1 VFERFAVAKNITIL
15 EIAEQLDISK
25 TTVYKALN
33 DLPGVS
39 VQTKT
44 KVKEAANRLGYRPN
58 LMAQSL
64 RGKKTRIIGVLIS
77 FDFERRWYAS
87 LANKLI
93 TRLRETGY
101 SALVTVAESE
111 NPEDEK
117 KCLEMFG
124 GRHIDGIIAGP
135 VLKRQRLQPY
145 WNIIQSGK
153 PIVFFG
159 AAEELPIDFVGV
171 DNVAGPKLAVN
182 HFVSCGHKRIGFLCC
197 HDEAVV
203 SNNRR
208 YGFERAMVEA
218 GLAIEPRYIL
228 SGRGTYESGYEA
240 MKLYLKQKDSNM
252 ATAFFCQ
259 NDVAAIGAIKALNE
273 CGLSVPGDVSL
284 IGYDNIK
291 ESLYSR
297 PSLTTIGACM
307 DTLVKRLQE
316 ILTAKI
322 NNQNNELVQEL
333 ITPELV
339 LRDSVA
345 VIK

>member
-1 VFERFAVAKNITIL
+1 MDKNITIL
-15 EIAEQLDISK
+15 KIAECLNISK

-39 VQTKT
+39 VQTKS

-58 LMAQSL
+58 LMARSL

-93 TRLRETGY
+93 VRLRDAGY
-101 SALVTVAESE
+101 SALVSVAESE

-117 KCLEMFG
+117 KCLEILQG
-124 GRHIDGIIAGP
+124 GHIDGIIAGP
-135 VLKRQRLQPY
+135 VLKRQRLRPY
-145 WNIIQSGK
+145 WDIIHSGK

-171 DNVAGPKLAVN
+171 DNVAGPKLAIE

-208 YGFERAMVEA
+208 YGFEKAMVEA
-218 GLAIEPRYIL
+218 GLPVEPRYML
-228 SGRGTYESGYEA
+228 AGRGTYESGYTA
-240 MKLYLKQKDSNM
+240 MKGYIEQKDKNM

-259 NDVAAIGAIKALNE
+259 NDVAAIGAIRALNE
-273 CGLSVPGDVSL
+273 YGLSVPGDVSL
-284 IGYDNIK
+284 IGYDNIQ

-297 PSLTTIGACM
+297 PALTTIGACM
-307 DTLVKRLQE
+307 DTLVARLQE

-322 NNQNNELVQEL
+322 NNECNELVQEL
-333 ITPELV
+333 ITPELI

-345 VIK
+345 VLK

>member
-1 VFERFAVAKNITIL
+1 VFAVDKNVTIL
-15 EIAEQLDISK
+15 EIAERLDISK

-39 VQTKT
+39 VQTKS
-44 KVKEAANRLGYRPN
+44 KVKEVANRLGYRPN

-64 RGKKTRIIGVLIS
+64 RGKKTHIIGVLIS
-77 FDFERRWYAS
+77 LDFERRWFAS

-93 TRLRETGY
+93 VRLRGAGY
-101 SALVTVAESE
+101 SVLVSLAEPG
-111 NPEDEK
+111 NFEDEK
-117 KCLEMFG
+117 KCLEIFHG
-124 GRHIDGIIAGP
+124 GHVDGIIAGP

-145 WNIIQSGK
+145 WNIINSGK

-159 AAEELPIDFVGV
+159 AAEELPIDFVGM
-171 DNVAGPKLAVN
+171 DNVAGLKLAIN
-182 HFVSCGHKRIGFLCC
+182 HFVSCGHKQIGFLCC
-197 HDEAVV
+197 HDESIS
-203 SNNRR
+203 SNTRR
-208 YGFERAMVEA
+208 YGFEKAMVEA
-218 GLAIEPRYIL
+218 GLPVNPQYVL
-228 SGRGTYESGYEA
+228 TGRGTYESGYDA
-240 MKLYLKQKDSNM
+240 MKGYLEQKIKNM

-273 CGLSVPGDVSL
+273 YGFSVPRDVSL
-284 IGYDNIK
+284 IGCDNIQ

-297 PSLTTIGACM
+297 PALTTIGGCM

-316 ILTAKI
+316 VLTSKI
-322 NNQNNELVQEL
+322 NNESNELVQEL
-333 ITPELV
+333 ITPELI